1 MVDYRQEIAQI
12 ILQQMGGTN
21 RLVAMVGANGFTY
34 GSIDY
39 NGFTQ
44 PFVLFKFKMNPKMKS
59 LRVIYEEGKDTYV
72 MQFLGRTG
80 KVIKEFGDVY
90 CDDLMDIFEETT
102 GLYLRLF

>member
-1 MVDYRQEIAQI
+1 MVDYRQEVAQI
-12 ILQQMGGTN
+12 ILQQMGGNN
-21 RLVAMVGANGFTY
+21 RLVAMVGANSFTY

-44 PFVLFKFKMNPKMKS
+44 PFVSFKFKMNPKMKS

-90 CDDLMDIFEETT
+90 CDDLVDIFEETT